1 MSSLLI
7 TTKVQQQKNIRLKVT
22 RMFLG
27 IEMLAR
33 KENLVVGRVL
43 RLKTQSIKSIKES
56 YISINIRELNG
67 VSKYKLSILYIL
79 DL

>member
-1 MSSLLI
+1 
-7 TTKVQQQKNIRLKVT
+7 
-22 RMFLG
+22 
-27 IEMLAR
+27 MLAR

-67 VSKYKLSILYIL
+67 VFKYKLSILYIL

>member
-1 MSSLLI
+1 
-7 TTKVQQQKNIRLKVT
+7 
-22 RMFLG
+22 MFLG

-43 RLKTQSIKSIKES
+43 WLKTQSIKSIKES

>member
-1 MSSLLI
+1 
-7 TTKVQQQKNIRLKVT
+7 
-22 RMFLG
+22 MFLG

>member
-1 MSSLLI
+1 
-7 TTKVQQQKNIRLKVT
+7 
-22 RMFLG
+22 MFLG

-43 RLKTQSIKSIKES
+43 RLKTQSIKLIKES